1 MRIDNGALVLTFLPS
16 VGGRLVS
23 LLATGQELLWR
34 DLEILDDN
42 GVVRRPRAH
51 WPEVDGTFGS
61 WVNVGGAKTW
71 PAPQGWGGAGEWAGP
86 PDAVIDSGAWAYS
99 LDTDLEVETR
109 RITISLTSPDDPRTG
124 LRMTREFF
132 LEDGALNFVQRSTFT
147 NVSDRTIR
155 WSIWEVVQVDTAR
168 SADSDALA
176 ISVAAESDQTVD
188 LGSYHG
194 SLNVVHA
201 PDRIDLA
208 IQDVVAKIGFPS
220 ATGSISYTAADGL
233 GLRLDFAV
241 DKTAEYPDGGS
252 RAEIWMQ
259 APLARAI
266 EELSGLHPRSH
277 LVELEALG
285 PLVSLEPG
293 ESTTFE
299 MRWSVL
305 GAT

>member
-1 MRIDNGALVLTFLPS
+1 MVLTFLPT

-23 LLATGQELLWR
+23 LLANGQELLWR
-34 DLEILDDN
+34 DLGILDEN
-42 GVVRRPRAH
+42 FVARRPRAQ
-51 WPEVDGTFGS
+51 WPEVDGTFVS

-71 PAPQGWGGAGEWAGP
+71 PAPQGWGGEGEWAGP
-86 PDAVIDSGAWAYS
+86 PDAVIDSGVWACS

-109 RITISLTSPDDPRTG
+109 RITVSLTSPDDARTG
-124 LRMTREFF
+124 LRMSRECVI
-132 LEDGALNFVQRSTFT
+132 EDGAPDFVQRSTFT

-168 SADSDALA
+168 SAAPGAPA
-176 ISVAAESDQTVD
+176 ISVAVDDAQTVD

-194 SLNVVHA
+194 SLEVVHA
-201 PDRIDLA
+201 PGRVDLA
-208 IQDVVAKIGFPS
+208 VQDVVAKMGFPT
-220 ATGSISYTAADGL
+220 ATGMISYTAADGL
-233 GLRLDFAV
+233 GVRLDFAV

-259 APLARAI
+259 APLTRAI
-266 EELSGLHPRSH
+266 EELSGLHPRAR

-299 MRWSVL
+299 TRWSVL